1 MNPNPPRGSVNEI
14 SLTAQSACDNRPD
27 INIVLSFKEKNNMN
41 YLVYLSLGLLL
52 YLAAGDAIAAP
63 AAETTGQI
71 LAKLAKMTP
80 EQRQKTLVEKATAE
94 GEVSFYSSLQAQQI
108 DPFIQ
113 AFRKRYPF
121 VKVNP
126 YRVSGNRQVIKI
138 QTEMNAGN
146 HLFDVTNGSAEQAS
160 ALKKIGAI
168 DPYASPQR
176 DFFAVPNKDQ
186 EGYFTSL
193 YAIPI
198 VLGYNTN
205 LVKRAEAPKS
215 YADLLHPKWK
225 GNMFLDDEAYEWFAV
240 LLKHFGR
247 EKGLQYMKNLAK
259 QDLRMVRGRT
269 AQSQLLAAGERPLAI
284 ALSGHTVWELK
295 TMGAPLEGVILDP
308 YFAQAN
314 KLMLARHAPHPHAAA
329 LFVDWSLSEE
339 GQSVI
344 TTFGR
349 VVARKGV
356 KQRFPELVEKEYFL
370 VDVDFIG
377 PILDQSGKEFS
388 QIFLGR

>member
-1 MNPNPPRGSVNEI
+1 
-14 SLTAQSACDNRPD
+14 
-27 INIVLSFKEKNNMN
+27 MN
-41 YLVYLSLGLLL
+41 YLASIMVVILVGTVYPP
-52 YLAAGDAIAAP
+52 AAYSGA
-63 AAETTGQI
+63 AAETAGAV
-71 LAKLAKMTP
+71 LAKLNKLPA
-80 EQRQKTLVEKATAE
+80 EQRQKALIEKAKTE
-94 GEVSFYSSLQAQQI
+94 GEVAFYSSLQAQQI
-108 DPFIQ
+108 DPFIRVFQ
-113 AFRKRYPF
+113 KRYPF

-160 ALKKIGAI
+160 AIKKIGAI
-168 DPYASPQR
+168 DPYLSPQR
-176 DFFAVPNKDQ
+176 DFFNAPNKDK
-186 EGYFTSL
+186 EGFYTSL
-193 YAIPI
+193 YVIPM

-205 LVKRAEAPKS
+205 FVKRPDVPKT
-215 YADLLHPKWK
+215 YEDLLQPKWK
-225 GNMFLDDEAYEWFAV
+225 SNMFLDDEAYEWFAV
-240 LLKHFGR
+240 LLKHMGR
-247 EKGLQYMKNLAK
+247 EKGLQYMRNLAK
-259 QDLRMVRGRT
+259 QDIRMVRGRT
-269 AQSQLLAAGERPLAI
+269 AQSQLLSAGERPLALV
-284 ALSGHTVWELK
+284 LSGHTVLDLK
-295 TMGAPLEGVILDP
+295 ARGAPIEHVILDP

-339 GQSVI
+339 GQSMI

-356 KQRFPELVEKEYFL
+356 KQRFPELVEKESFL

-377 PILDQSGKEFS
+377 PIMDQMGKEFS